1 MTAKILIV
9 DDDPSIRDLLTR
21 FLEPEGYRL
30 QTAVNGL
37 EALQRVA
44 MESFDLILLDV
55 CMPPGPDG
63 YEVCTQLKADPA
75 SASIPVTFL
84 TFESQLEKRARG
96 IAVGA
101 DDYLSKPV
109 QRDLLLWHVQS
120 HLRARQLVNQLE
132 PAESV
137 VFTLARTVEA
147 RDHYTTG
154 HLRRME
160 DYSGQLARA
169 AGIKGE
175 QLAAIRY
182 GAILHDVGK
191 IRISE
196 ALLNK
201 QGVLTPEE
209 FAQMKQHPEYSAQ
222 MISHMRFAPRVTPIV
237 LGHHEKWDG
246 SGYPHG
252 LQGENIPIGARIVA
266 IVDAYDAMTTDRPY
280 RRALTRQ
287 EALRRIQTR
296 SGIQWDPELVTL
308 FCSLFESHT
317 PHVPTPQQRSGLLR
331 AAMQQREQHNLQQA
345 VGMTPA
351 TA

>member
-1 MTAKILIV
+1 
-9 DDDPSIRDLLTR
+9 
-21 FLEPEGYRL
+21 
-30 QTAVNGL
+30 
-37 EALQRVA
+37 
-44 MESFDLILLDV
+44 
-55 CMPPGPDG
+55 
-63 YEVCTQLKADPA
+63 
-75 SASIPVTFL
+75 
-84 TFESQLEKRARG
+84 
-96 IAVGA
+96 
-101 DDYLSKPV
+101 V
-109 QRDLLLWHVQS
+109 QRDSLLWHVQS
-120 HLRARQLVNQLE
+120 QLRVQQLANQLE

-160 DYSGQLARA
+160 DYSEQLARA

-175 QLAAIRY
+175 ELTAIRY

-201 QGVLTPEE
+201 QDVLTPEE
-209 FAQMKQHPEYSAQ
+209 FAQIKRHPEYSAQ

-252 LQGENIPIGARIVA
+252 LKGKSIPIGARIVA
-266 IVDAYDAMTTDRPY
+266 IIDAYDAMTTDRPY
-280 RRALTRQ
+280 RMALTRQ
-287 EALRRIQTR
+287 EALRRIQAR

-308 FCSLFESHT
+308 FCSLFASHT
-317 PHVPTPQQRSGLLR
+317 SQVPNRQQSAGLLR
-331 AAMQQREQHNLQQA
+331 AALQQREQNNLPQV
-345 VGMTPA
+345 VGMPPTMLA
-351 TA
+351 